1 VNRAAHT
8 PAPRLSYAENERV
21 RRICIRV
28 VNHARGGADRCIR
41 NRIFDLTDTLLR
53 ECHLRARPLDLAAM
67 EAAPIEQMLPDLTL
81 LRKHLNVGAGT
92 LPSAVRLRFQQNQQ
106 EAA

>member
-1 VNRAAHT
+1 MSRAPT

-92 LPSAVRLRFQQNQQ
+92 LPGAVRLRFQQNQQ

>member
-1 VNRAAHT
+1 MARAPT
-8 PAPRLSYAENERV
+8 PPPRLSYAENERV

-53 ECHLRARPLDLAAM
+53 ECHLRARPLDLAAI
-67 EAAPIEQMLPDLTL
+67 EAAPIEQVLSDLTL
-81 LRKHLNVGAGT
+81 LRNHLNVGSGT
-92 LPSAVRLRFQQNQQ
+92 LPGSVRLRFQQNQQ